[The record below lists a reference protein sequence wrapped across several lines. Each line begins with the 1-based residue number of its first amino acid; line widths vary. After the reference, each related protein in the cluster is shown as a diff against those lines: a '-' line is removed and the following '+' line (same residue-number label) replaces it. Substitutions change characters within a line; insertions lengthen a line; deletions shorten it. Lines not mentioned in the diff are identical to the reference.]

1 MVRLRER
8 RGMTPRDRDGQW
20 VMLAFRD
27 LDARGGFIGESSDPL
42 PVKWTADGAGRVA
55 GAGAAQ

>member
-1 MVRLRER
+1 
-8 RGMTPRDRDGQW
+8 MTPRDRDGQW

-42 PVKWTADGAGRVA
+42 PVKWTADGAGLVA